1 MQAKGIQESFKAAFI
16 FLPGFQASL
25 QHGLAHFPPTP
36 WKVGGDWV
44 KHRKDPTKKHINKNS
59 GSTACELKA
68 KCWGLNILYIYIY
81 IACMTHI
88 YNTLLWGSR
97 EVLHE
102 HTISPV
108 MVIIICVTSSP

>member
-68 KCWGLNILYIYIY
+68 KCWGLNILYIYIHRMHDTHLQH
-81 IACMTHI
+81 IAV
-88 YNTLLWGSR
+88 GFAR
-97 EVLHE
+97 GFA
-102 HTISPV
+102 
-108 MVIIICVTSSP
+108 